1 MSGVFFQFSPEHLTF
16 VATDA
21 HKLVKYQRSDVS
33 APQVAEFIMPKKP
46 LTLLKGIL
54 GGSESEVVIE
64 YNDSNAKFSFENIEL
79 VCRLIDG
86 KYPNYEAVIPK
97 ENPKQINYKS
107 STVS

>member
-1 MSGVFFQFSPEHLTF
+1 
-16 VATDA
+16 
-21 HKLVKYQRSDVS
+21 
-33 APQVAEFIMPKKP
+33 MPKKP

-86 KYPNYEAVIPK
+86 KYPNIEAVIPK
-97 ENPKQINYKS
+97 ENPNKLTISS